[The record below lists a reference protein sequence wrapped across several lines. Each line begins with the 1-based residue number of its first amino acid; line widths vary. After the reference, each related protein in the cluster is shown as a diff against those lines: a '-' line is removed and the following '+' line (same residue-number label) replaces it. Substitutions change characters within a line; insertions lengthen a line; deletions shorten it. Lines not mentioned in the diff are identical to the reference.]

1 MFVLL
6 NLLLEKLSLSDSLI
20 LLIMMLGRI
29 VPVEVDL
36 RKIIFFLMKPK
47 ILNWNIQSLNYT
59 NKQMG
64 VRRLL
69 HVWKLDI
76 VCLQETKLNSIDRN
90 IINCIWGCS
99 LACNEAFE
107 GILIM
112 WDSRVVKALEE
123 CINISM
129 LAHSFKNVI
138 DGFM

>member
-1 MFVLL
+1 
-6 NLLLEKLSLSDSLI
+6 
-20 LLIMMLGRI
+20 
-29 VPVEVDL
+29 
-36 RKIIFFLMKPK
+36 MKPK

-76 VCLQETKLNSIDRN
+76 VCLQETKLDSIDRN
-90 IINCIWGCS
+90 IINCIW
-99 LACNEAFE
+99 

-123 CINISM
+123 CISISM